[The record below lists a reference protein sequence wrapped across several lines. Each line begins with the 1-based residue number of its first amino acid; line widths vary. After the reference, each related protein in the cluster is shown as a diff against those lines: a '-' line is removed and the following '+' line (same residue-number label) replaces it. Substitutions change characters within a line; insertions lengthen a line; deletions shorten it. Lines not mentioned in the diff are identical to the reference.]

1 MRMRIAPPSEAVP
14 IIMDAARSPVVGLDT
29 EFADDVPVCRAP
41 LHGLSLAG
49 GSPEDEVVGCFFPY
63 QGHEVAPWAWLR
75 DRVLV
80 PLFGDPRRTIVLHPA
95 KVDLQTLRR
104 RGIPE
109 EAIRARI
116 ECTMSMA
123 HVYDEN
129 LPKGLKELGG
139 CLLGVRGLESHA
151 ETQKR
156 MTRLRRDGAKA
167 VKACLKDIWEVYKE
181 ERKRS
186 TEVEA
191 RIDPSWP
198 SWRALAMRQ
207 PPKLTKGALE
217 ARVDPIVRSTI
228 EADYEGRA
236 RAVFERYAALDAM
249 LTLGVRYFFVGEIAA
264 KRVPFYAPEVAANL
278 PACLDI
284 ETRVCHPLTT
294 EMEENGLK
302 IDLPRLRDIKDAM
315 EAALSALK
323 ADVVKAWGFAPD
335 VEVDDSEEDEDS
347 EGFNPGST
355 DQIVHIVWDVW
366 KLRPPSW
373 ALSGG
378 ELNPKWV
385 RAKDGMC
392 RVNKEVLDWLAS
404 QDGPRSAEIR
414 LLIEWRKFAKLMS
427 GFVVPMDARASAD
440 PEHRLHPST
449 WPVGARTGRYCVAR
463 GTPVEI
469 LRDVRERPTVA
480 VEDVRPGD
488 LAYAYDSDRRLV
500 LRRVVWSG
508 KTGTLPVVRIHWR
521 GTGRRH
527 TGHVDVTG
535 NHEVRLVDGS
545 YVRAD
550 ALRPGDRVLAVHRG
564 MGGPYARLWAS
575 NEGEIPREHRW
586 AYAAVNGPV
595 PDDHHVH
602 HRDGNKLN
610 NTIDN
615 LESVLGRDH
624 TSMHAHEMWGD
635 PERRRQKAAEM
646 RAAWAAGRMTPT
658 PSGPTHPSY
667 VPLDPAWLEAVLW
680 EHGGRPTAFRDAYGL
695 DYASTMRKVRAAG
708 IDWRRIK
715 LMHRPDGSF
724 ISRDDVV
731 RARSMAQPE
740 ALRALGKNYYSFRK
754 LQEAYGLDPWNHVV
768 EHVDPLPGV
777 VDVYDIEVEEAHNF
791 IAGELC
797 VHNSQSQPNCENI
810 PRPSSM
816 PKLPIPPGADPTK
829 PPPGVNAEKD
839 KKTGEVKG
847 WRVGS
852 LRAVFIPAPGWSLV
866 SLDLAQVENRLVA
879 HESGDETMYDLFTL
893 WDCYECKGSG
903 RTTEPLHA
911 CPKCGAPDGK
921 RDKLKPEQP
930 AVRGFCLGKDI
941 HSASGVALG
950 LFDAY
955 GPEEGRQRGKTFN
968 HAASYG
974 MGARTLSRRE
984 KFNQKDAERGLE
996 AWHARYP
1003 RVRELHARITG
1014 EIRER
1019 GYVQMWDGHVRRF
1032 YAARILERSNNL
1044 NHWEWEGII
1053 REAVNV
1059 LAQGGT
1065 AAIMK
1070 RAMLATREKL
1080 RSHEDSNM
1088 RKTRLCNQVHD
1099 EAVYEAPTLVA
1110 KEVRKLAAWELEHA
1124 ARLRVPIIAEGG
1136 EGPNWEKA
1144 HA

>member
-49 GSPEDEVVGCFFPY
+49 GSPADEVVGCFFPY

-449 WPVGARTGRYCVAR
+449 WPVGARTGR
-463 GTPVEI
+463 
-469 LRDVRERPTVA
+469 
-480 VEDVRPGD
+480 
-488 LAYAYDSDRRLV
+488 
-500 LRRVVWSG
+500 
-508 KTGTLPVVRIHWR
+508 
-521 GTGRRH
+521 
-527 TGHVDVTG
+527 
-535 NHEVRLVDGS
+535 
-545 YVRAD
+545 
-550 ALRPGDRVLAVHRG
+550 
-564 MGGPYARLWAS
+564 
-575 NEGEIPREHRW
+575 
-586 AYAAVNGPV
+586 
-595 PDDHHVH
+595 
-602 HRDGNKLN
+602 
-610 NTIDN
+610 
-615 LESVLGRDH
+615 
-624 TSMHAHEMWGD
+624 
-635 PERRRQKAAEM
+635 
-646 RAAWAAGRMTPT
+646 
-658 PSGPTHPSY
+658 
-667 VPLDPAWLEAVLW
+667 
-680 EHGGRPTAFRDAYGL
+680 F
-695 DYASTMRKVRAAG
+695 
-708 IDWRRIK
+708 
-715 LMHRPDGSF
+715 
-724 ISRDDVV
+724 
-731 RARSMAQPE
+731 
-740 ALRALGKNYYSFRK
+740 
-754 LQEAYGLDPWNHVV
+754 
-768 EHVDPLPGV
+768 
-777 VDVYDIEVEEAHNF
+777 
-791 IAGELC
+791 
-797 VHNSQSQPNCENI
+797 SQSQPNCENI

-852 LRAVFIPAPGWSLV
+852 LRAVFIPAPGWSII

-930 AVRGFCLGKDI
+930 AIKGFCLGKDI

-950 LFDAY
+950 LFDMY

-974 MGARTLSRRE
+974 MGARTLARRE

-1080 RSHEDSNM
+1080 RSHEDTNM
-1088 RKTRLCNQVHD
+1088 RKVKLCNQIHD
-1099 EAVYEAPTLVA
+1099 ETLYEAPTLVA
-1110 KEVRKLAAWELEHA
+1110 KDVLKLVAWELEHA
-1124 ARLRVPIIAEGG
+1124 ANLRVPILAEGG
-1136 EGPNWEKA
+1136 IGPTWEKA